1 MQVVGDYHRHK
12 SDEGQILCLKC
23 HHDAV
28 TKGLSNPKLT
38 DAQLQD
44 FERIQSQEPASLHC
58 GWEVTSSR
66 KLCHAWM
73 QSLQRFL
80 LSESHLSQRNSFS
93 CVQAQPL
100 QGLLSFK
107 YGVRGVANKACVTG
121 RLGFLLQP
129 GQHQQP
135 GRSDHP
141 QGVHAGPGQECT
153 SAADRHHPPVARH
166 QHICRTGHC
175 ATQERC

>member
-58 GWEVTSSR
+58 GWEVMS
-66 KLCHAWM
+66 
-73 QSLQRFL
+73 
-80 LSESHLSQRNSFS
+80 
-93 CVQAQPL
+93 
-100 QGLLSFK
+100 
-107 YGVRGVANKACVTG
+107 
-121 RLGFLLQP
+121 
-129 GQHQQP
+129 
-135 GRSDHP
+135 
-141 QGVHAGPGQECT
+141 
-153 SAADRHHPPVARH
+153 
-166 QHICRTGHC
+166 
-175 ATQERC
+175 